1 MNNTEDKAVQ
11 ISSLL
16 QKIKPITNNV
26 MPETEITTIT
36 DDSRKIC
43 AGCLFVCIAGGHF
56 DGHSAAA
63 AALENGAAAVVTERP
78 LGLSCEICVENT
90 RKAYALLCAAYF
102 GEPAEKLTLIG
113 VTGTN
118 GKTTSCFLMHDIL
131 TRAGIACGLLGTIK
145 NVAGTLEL
153 PATLTT
159 PDPFELHGLF
169 RKMVDAGC
177 THCVMEASSQALAQ
191 HRLEGVRF
199 RAAVFTNLTQDHLD
213 YHGTFENYIAAKHML
228 FCQSDLAVVNTDDE
242 AAAEMVA
249 GVDCPVVTFSVKQ
262 DAADYTAKNVR
273 VRSSGVEYE
282 FVSKNKIGRVRFHV
296 PGTFS
301 VYNSMGAVVC
311 LTELGLPLAQT
322 IADVAEFDNIP
333 GRMEVVRTDTPYTVI
348 IDYAHTPDALQNV
361 LRTLRETAEGRVIT
375 VFGCGGDRDSTKR
388 PIMGKIAVSGS
399 DIVIVTSDNP
409 RTEDPER
416 ILDDIMAGIEK
427 PKIPVYRIADRREAI
442 AKAMKKAKA
451 GDVIL
456 LAGKGQETYQIIG
469 HEKLH
474 LDEREVVAE
483 ILSR

>member
-1 MNNTEDKAVQ
+1 MQ
-11 ISSLL
+11 ISILL
-16 QKIKPITNNV
+16 QKIEPISINV
-26 MPETEITTIT
+26 PPTLEVTTVT

-43 AGCLFVCIAGGHF
+43 AGCLFVCIAGDHF
-56 DGHSAAA
+56 DGHTVAAK
-63 AALENGAAAVVTERP
+63 ALEQGAAAVVTERP
-78 LGLSCEICVENT
+78 LGLPREICVENT

-131 TRAGIACGLLGTIK
+131 TRAGISCGLLGTIK
-145 NVAGTLEL
+145 NVAGSVEL

-169 RKMVDAGC
+169 HKMVDAGC

-191 HRLEGVRF
+191 HRLEGLRF
-199 RAAVFTNLTQDHLD
+199 RAAIFTNLTQDHLD

-228 FCQSDLAVVNTDDE
+228 FCQTDLAVVNADDE
-242 AAAEMVA
+242 AAAKMTA
-249 GVDCPVVTFSVKQ
+249 GIDCPVITFSVKQ
-262 DAADYTAKNVR
+262 DAADYTAKNVQ

-282 FVSKNKIGRVRFHV
+282 LVSESRIGRVHFHV

-311 LTELGLPLAQT
+311 LTELGIPFKQML
-322 IADVAEFDNIP
+322 ADVAAFENIP
-333 GRMEVVRTDTPYTVI
+333 GRMEVVRTDTPYTII

-361 LRTLRETAEGRVIT
+361 LGTLRDTAEGKVIT

-388 PIMGKIAVSGS
+388 PIMGRIAASCS
-399 DIVIVTSDNP
+399 DMVIVTSDNP

-427 PKIPVYRIADRREAI
+427 PKIPVYRITDRREAI
-442 AKAMKKAKA
+442 AKAMKKAKP

-483 ILSR
+483 ILNK